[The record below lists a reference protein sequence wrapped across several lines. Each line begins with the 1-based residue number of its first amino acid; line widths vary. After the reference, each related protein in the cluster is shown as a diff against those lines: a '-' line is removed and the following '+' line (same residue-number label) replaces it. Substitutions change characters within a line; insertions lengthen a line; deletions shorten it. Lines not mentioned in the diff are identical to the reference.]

1 MRDCACEREARVSER
16 SFCSLSLPRVSNSSE
31 SNSIERKI
39 VDFYLGA
46 HSRLTIPTQYKTKQD
61 CPKRKPL
68 AWVTFT
74 GYLVL
79 SSRLRGF

>member
-1 MRDCACEREARVSER
+1 MREKRAFLSVRFVL
-16 SFCSLSLPRVSNSSE
+16 SLSLPRVSNSSE